1 MLSYVEIFE
10 KEIELLFFT
19 KHPVARY
26 KSVLLLML
34 VNNHT
39 IHIHFMPGDQQQGYI
54 SQFTSLCESWRSEC
68 RRGRGDGTTTTTT
81 TWCCWGRRGSR
92 ETDRQRLHCP
102 PPPHHHTAL
111 TPCVHLSVGWFL
123 VILHFSGF
131 TSGFVKFPSFWKK
144 QKLGMIIVR
153 TLIG

>member
-1 MLSYVEIFE
+1 MLRYLR
-10 KEIELLFFT
+10 KNEIELLFFT

-102 PPPHHHTAL
+102 PPPHRSHTVRSPFCWL
-111 TPCVHLSVGWFL
+111 ILGYSSFFRVHFGICKISEFL
-123 VILHFSGF
+123 E
-131 TSGFVKFPSFWKK
+131 KRKENDK
-144 QKLGMIIVR
+144 AC
-153 TLIG
+153 